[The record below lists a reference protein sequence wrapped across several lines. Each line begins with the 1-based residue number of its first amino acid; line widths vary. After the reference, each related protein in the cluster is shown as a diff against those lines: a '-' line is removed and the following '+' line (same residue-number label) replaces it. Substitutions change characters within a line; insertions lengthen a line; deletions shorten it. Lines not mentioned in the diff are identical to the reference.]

1 MLAFIFG
8 VQIMKTPRNHIPYIT
23 LPSFLRRVLKAYA
36 IKTLIREQGCEL
48 NRIGRS
54 RNWQLK
60 ATFEQ
65 LEQTIS
71 VIEASEEASWQ
82 WVATHL
88 SKQRKNLGFDMLVSI
103 ALKKPGVTVT
113 ELMQRTDCTIA
124 EARRVIDTIEFGE

>member
-1 MLAFIFG
+1 
-8 VQIMKTPRNHIPYIT
+8 MKTPKSNIPYIT

-36 IKTLIREQGCEL
+36 LKSLIRAQGCEL

-65 LEQTIS
+65 LENITS
-71 VIEASEEASWQ
+71 LIEQSEESSWQ
-82 WVATHL
+82 WVAVHI
-88 SKQRKNLGFDMLVSI
+88 SKQSKNLGFDMLLAIAKKNSGITVS
-103 ALKKPGVTVT
+103 

-124 EARRVIDTIEFGE
+124 EARRVIDVLEFGESP

>member
-1 MLAFIFG
+1 
-8 VQIMKTPRNHIPYIT
+8 MKTPKNNIPYIT

-36 IKTLIREQGCEL
+36 LKSLIRAQGCEL

-65 LEQTIS
+65 LEQTVYLIQQ
-71 VIEASEEASWQ
+71 SEEVSWQ
-82 WVATHL
+82 WVAVHI
-88 SKQRKNLGFDMLVSI
+88 SKQRKNLGLDMLLAI
-103 ALKKPGVTVT
+103 AQKKPGITIS

-124 EARRVIDTIEFGE
+124 EARKVIDILEFGDNTL

>member
-1 MLAFIFG
+1 
-8 VQIMKTPRNHIPYIT
+8 MKTPKNHIPYIT
-23 LPSFLRRVLKAYA
+23 LPSFLRRVMKAYA
-36 IKTLIREQGCEL
+36 LKTLIREQGCDL

-71 VIEASEEASWQ
+71 LIEQSEETSWQ
-82 WVATHL
+82 WLATHL
-88 SKQRKNLGFDMLVSI
+88 SKQRKNLGFDMLLTI
-103 ALKKPGVTVT
+103 AQKKPSITVS

-124 EARRVIDTIEFGE
+124 EARKVIDILEFGESST

>member
-1 MLAFIFG
+1 
-8 VQIMKTPRNHIPYIT
+8 MKTPKSNIPYLT

-36 IKTLIREQGCEL
+36 LKSLIRAQGCEL

-65 LEQTIS
+65 LEDTIS
-71 VIEASEEASWQ
+71 VIEQSEELSWQ
-82 WVATHL
+82 WVAVHI
-88 SKQRKNLGFDMLVSI
+88 SKQSKNLGFDMLLAIAKKKSGITVS
-103 ALKKPGVTVT
+103 

-124 EARRVIDTIEFGE
+124 EARKVIDVLEFGESAL

>member
-1 MLAFIFG
+1 
-8 VQIMKTPRNHIPYIT
+8 MKTPKNHIPYIT

-36 IKTLIREQGCEL
+36 LKTLIREQGCEL

-65 LEQTIS
+65 LEQVIH
-71 VIEASEEASWQ
+71 VIEQSEELSWQ
-82 WVATHL
+82 WLATHL
-88 SKQRKNLGFDMLVSI
+88 SKQRKNLGFDMLISI
-103 ALKKPGVTVT
+103 AQKKPSITVS

-124 EARRVIDTIEFGE
+124 EARRVIDMLEFGD

>member
-1 MLAFIFG
+1 
-8 VQIMKTPRNHIPYIT
+8 MKTPKNQIPYIT

-36 IKTLIREQGCEL
+36 IKTLIRRQGAEL

-65 LEQTIS
+65 LEQTIKA
-71 VIEASEEASWQ
+71 IEESNEPSWL

-103 ALKKPGVTVT
+103 ALKKPGITLT
-113 ELMQRTDCTIA
+113 ELMLRTDCTIS
-124 EARRVIDTIEFGE
+124 EARRVIDKIEFGE

>member
-1 MLAFIFG
+1 
-8 VQIMKTPRNHIPYIT
+8 MKTQKNQIPYIT

-36 IKTLIREQGCEL
+36 LKTLIREQGCEL

-65 LEQTIS
+65 LEQ
-71 VIEASEEASWQ
+71 VINLIEQSEEVSWQ
-82 WVATHL
+82 WLATHL
-88 SKQRKNLGFDMLVSI
+88 SKQRKNLGFDMLISI
-103 ALKKPGVTVT
+103 AKKKPSITVS

-124 EARRVIDTIEFGE
+124 EARTVIDTLEFGENIT

>member
-1 MLAFIFG
+1 
-8 VQIMKTPRNHIPYIT
+8 MKTPKNNIPYIT

-36 IKTLIREQGCEL
+36 LKSLIRAQGCEL

-65 LEQTIS
+65 LEQT
-71 VIEASEEASWQ
+71 VYLIEQSEEVSWQ
-82 WVATHL
+82 WVAVHI
-88 SKQRKNLGFDMLVSI
+88 SKQRKNLGLDMLLAI
-103 ALKKPGVTVT
+103 AQKKTGITIS

-124 EARRVIDTIEFGE
+124 EARKVIDILEFGDSTL

>member
-1 MLAFIFG
+1 
-8 VQIMKTPRNHIPYIT
+8 MKTPRNQIPYIT

-36 IKTLIREQGCEL
+36 LKTLIRDQGCEL

-65 LEQTIS
+65 LEQTIDL
-71 VIEASEEASWQ
+71 IEQSEEASWQ
-82 WVATHL
+82 WLAAHL
-88 SKQRKNLGFDMLVSI
+88 SKQRKNLGFDMLLTI
-103 ALKKPGVTVT
+103 AEKKPGITIS

-124 EARRVIDTIEFGE
+124 EARRVIDILEFGDNAP

>member
-1 MLAFIFG
+1 MR
-8 VQIMKTPRNHIPYIT
+8 KTSNNTHHIT

-71 VIEASEEASWQ
+71 VIEASKEASWQ

-103 ALKKPGVTVT
+103 ALKKPGITVT

-124 EARRVIDTIEFGE
+124 EARRVIDTIEFAE

>member
-1 MLAFIFG
+1 
-8 VQIMKTPRNHIPYIT
+8 MKTPKSNIPYIT

-36 IKTLIREQGCEL
+36 LKSLIRVQGCEL

-65 LEQTIS
+65 LEETVSLIAQ
-71 VIEASEEASWQ
+71 SEEASWQ
-82 WVATHL
+82 WVATHI
-88 SKQRKNLGFDMLVSI
+88 SKQSKNLGFDMLLAI
-103 ALKKPGVTVT
+103 AKKKPGITVS

-124 EARRVIDTIEFGE
+124 EARKVIDVLEFGDNTL

>member
-1 MLAFIFG
+1 
-8 VQIMKTPRNHIPYIT
+8 MKTPKNNIPYIT

-36 IKTLIREQGCEL
+36 LKSLIRAQGCEL

-65 LEQTIS
+65 LEQTVYLIQQ
-71 VIEASEEASWQ
+71 SEEVSWQ
-82 WVATHL
+82 WVAVHI
-88 SKQRKNLGFDMLVSI
+88 SKQRKNLGLDMLLAI
-103 ALKKPGVTVT
+103 AQKKPGITIS

-124 EARRVIDTIEFGE
+124 EARKVIDILEFGDSTL

>member
-1 MLAFIFG
+1 
-8 VQIMKTPRNHIPYIT
+8 MKTPSTNIPYII
-23 LPSFLRRVLKAYA
+23 LPSFIRRVLKAYA
-36 IKTLIREQGCEL
+36 IKTLIRQQGCEL

-54 RNWQLK
+54 RNWRLQ

-65 LEQTIS
+65 LEQTIN
-71 VIEASEEASWQ
+71 VIEASEEASWL

-88 SKQRKNLGFDMLVSI
+88 SKQRKNLSFDMLVTV
-103 ALKKPGVTVT
+103 ALKKPSITVT